1 MLQIDPGLIVWTAV
15 TFVILLVILRV
26 TAWKPLLGA
35 LTQREQTIADAI
47 EKAEKAREQAEKML
61 AENTRRL
68 AQVEQEA
75 QKIIKVGKE
84 AADKARMELLEKSHQ
99 DARRIV
105 EQAKAEIQ
113 REKEAAL
120 TLLRDEVADLA
131 VKAASKIIDE
141 HLDEE
146 RHRKLVDKF
155 IRELPKN

>member
-61 AENTRRL
+61 VENTRRL

-75 QKIIKVGKE
+75 QKIIKAGKE
-84 AADKARMELLEKSHQ
+84 AADKARTELLEKSHQ

-105 EQAKAEIQ
+105 EQAKVEIQ

-120 TLLRDEVADLA
+120 TSLRDEVADLA